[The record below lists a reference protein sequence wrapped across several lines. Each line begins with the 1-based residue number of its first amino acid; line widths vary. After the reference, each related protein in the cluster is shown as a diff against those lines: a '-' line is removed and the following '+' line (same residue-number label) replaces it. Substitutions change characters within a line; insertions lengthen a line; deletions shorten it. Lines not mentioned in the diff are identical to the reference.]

1 MRYVLFSDV
10 DGTMLDAETYR
21 WEEALP
27 GIECARKHGVPI
39 VLNTSKT
46 EQEVLALGNELD
58 IHAPFAIEN
67 GGAVYVPPGMFDDGK
82 AEGLLPFGA
91 AYPKILEALDG
102 LASSFRFQGISEMS
116 EQEVEV
122 ACGLP
127 PGAVAASRNRQFSE
141 PLIWRDAPER
151 LEPFSQQLQE
161 HGLILKRG
169 DRFVHVMG
177 KTDKR
182 VAVECL
188 MPRYRH
194 RHPDVRSVALG
205 NGPNDLG
212 MMAITDIAVLINN
225 PGGRNIQYP
234 QARTPAGTGPTAW
247 SRAVQA
253 LLEDES

>member
-1 MRYVLFSDV
+1 MQYVLFSDV

-27 GIECARKHGVPI
+27 GIECARKHGTPI
-39 VLNTSKT
+39 VFNTSKT
-46 EQEVLALGNELD
+46 EQEVLALGDELGV
-58 IHAPFAIEN
+58 HAPFAIEN
-67 GGAVYVPPGMFDDGK
+67 GGAVYVPPGTFGDGG
-82 AEGLLPFGA
+82 AEGLLPFGV
-91 AYPKILEALDG
+91 AYPKIRAALDE
-102 LASSFRFQGISEMS
+102 LAASFRFRGISEMG

-127 PGAVAASRNRQFSE
+127 PGAVSASRNRQFSE
-141 PLIWRDAPER
+141 PLIWRDAPGR
-151 LEPFSQQLQE
+151 LEPFAHRLQA

-177 KTDKR
+177 ETDKR

-188 MPRYRH
+188 MPRYRR
-194 RHPDVRSVALG
+194 RHPHVRSVALG

-212 MMAITDIAVLINN
+212 MMAAADIAVLINN

-234 QARTPAGTGPTAW
+234 QARTPAGTGPAAW

-253 LLEDES
+253 LLEDET